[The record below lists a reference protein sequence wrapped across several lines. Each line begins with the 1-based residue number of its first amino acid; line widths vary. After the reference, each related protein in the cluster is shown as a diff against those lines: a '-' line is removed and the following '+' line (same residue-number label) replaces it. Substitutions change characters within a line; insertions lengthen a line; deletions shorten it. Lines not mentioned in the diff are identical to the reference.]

1 MWAIIISIMILLLF
15 WLWGA
20 SRRFGPLLPVPP
32 CIRRRLLEHIEASGH
47 FWWRQ
52 DRAFML
58 LRGAK
63 QALLK
68 RLESVHP
75 DWISLSNT
83 ELSQQLALVSGLS
96 AKKIENAWHC
106 TKPDN
111 EITFTQTVQIFT
123 KIRKFL

>member
-1 MWAIIISIMILLLF
+1 
-15 WLWGA
+15 
-20 SRRFGPLLPVPP
+20 
-32 CIRRRLLEHIEASGH
+32 
-47 FWWRQ
+47 
-52 DRAFML
+52 ML

-75 DWISLSNT
+75 DWIRLSNT
-83 ELSQQLALVSGLS
+83 ELSQRLALVSGLN
-96 AKKIENAWHC
+96 AQEIENAWHC